1 MLGDR
6 SSQARWPEHLLALC
20 RAVGPATCPGG
31 AAPQDVRQARRIAA
45 WIALRDALA
54 RFLRQQGPRFP
65 AVSTEDQEDLASAKS
80 LELLS
85 RAESGEWR
93 LEGRSGGELAGY
105 LATVARNALIDQAKN
120 AARFVPHAETDAD
133 VAGDDT
139 GPQPAAA
146 GPVVT
151 PEAPVLAREFTEAL
165 RDCVARLQPRNRR
178 VWFFR
183 AFYEMSSREIAQH
196 PAVAIRV
203 AHVDV
208 LVQRARVAI
217 RSCLKSKGLEPIDMP
232 TGAFVTVWAGL
243 ESLCDEFQATAETE
257 EDS

>member
-1 MLGDR
+1 
-6 SSQARWPEHLLALC
+6 LLALC
-20 RAVGPATCPGG
+20 RAVGPGTGPDAPE
-31 AAPQDVRQARRIAA
+31 PQDVRQVRRVAA

-54 RFLRQQGPRFP
+54 RFLRQQAPRFP
-65 AVSTEDQEDLASAKS
+65 AVSVEDQEDLASTKS

-105 LATVARNALIDQAKN
+105 LATVARHALIDQAKN

-133 VAGDDT
+133 TAGDDS
-139 GPQPAAA
+139 GQQPAAA
-146 GPVVT
+146 APGVT
-151 PEAPVLAREFTEAL
+151 PEVPVLAREFTAAL
-165 RDCVARLQPRNRR
+165 RDCVAQLRPRNRR

-183 AFYEMSSREIAQH
+183 AFYGMSSRDIAQH

-232 TGAFVTVWAGL
+232 AGAFVTVWAGL
-243 ESLCDEFQATAETE
+243 ESLCDEFQATAELE